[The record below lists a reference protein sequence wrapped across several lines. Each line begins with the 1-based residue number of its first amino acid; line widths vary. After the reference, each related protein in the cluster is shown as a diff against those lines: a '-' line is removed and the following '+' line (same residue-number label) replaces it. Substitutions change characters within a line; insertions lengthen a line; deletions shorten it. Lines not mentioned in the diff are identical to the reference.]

1 LSRQRQREHSEEDQT
16 KKRDRPRIKQHSTM
30 LFACGALC
38 TVATPVCVV
47 LA

>member
-1 LSRQRQREHSEEDQT
+1 LSRNTERKHPEENES
-16 KKRDRPRIKQHSTM
+16 RDRDQPRTKQHKPM
-30 LFACGALC
+30 LSVDGALC